1 MILFNQ
7 FGTDFSLYLFRFQ
20 NISTHFEVLNCVIW
34 DLADTTSN
42 KSLSFP
48 KEFVTI
54 FPWYCSSGVLARL
67 LKNEQSSEVKLGFW
81 MLENWA
87 EAGPE
92 DLDWFILVWSFLC
105 EAEFQSIFAL
115 SDELVFSHS
124 KSQAKIS
131 HIK

>member
-1 MILFNQ
+1 MHNANADSNDHIVD
-7 FGTDFSLYLFRFQ
+7 G
-20 NISTHFEVLNCVIW
+20 STHFEVLNCVIW

-42 KSLSFP
+42 KTLSFP

-92 DLDWFILVWSFLC
+92 DLDWFILV
-105 EAEFQSIFAL
+105 
-115 SDELVFSHS
+115 
-124 KSQAKIS
+124 
-131 HIK
+131 